1 MARLSRQH
9 LTARSWTRCSVT
21 PKAMPISPSVV
32 GHTPRGASTATRVG
46 GSRFSSG
53 RSKPTRRCGTIDA
66 ALSEPG
72 LNDVYVCP
80 NILKTD
86 KRNKDTAVTHRLLHS
101 DADHGLDSSK
111 VAALRGFAVGSGS
124 PGHAHVYVQLAREV
138 TLTQYEALQRG
149 MRAYFGGDDKIAD
162 NDVLRPVGSVNYKA
176 VVFDGLD
183 EPYPVEWIVKPSGAP
198 MEPEAV
204 AAMLG
209 VALPAPHTPAPQ
221 SESKKASAA
230 PGTAE
235 TGSRDEEP
243 VDLALYPDIRSAVGR
258 VSGDRSADTH
268 RIVSACFREGLRL
281 AQTRWAINQRD
292 DLRER
297 LADRTDDD
305 VARIFLKLADE
316 QQDEKA
322 GARTQSGD
330 DHTGD
335 QDGDPASKRANRH
348 LRDRLLSLTDLR
360 TLRPVQPL
368 IDGLL
373 YRDTL
378 GQLSGPPG
386 CYKTFVAIA
395 MSCALA
401 AGESFGAFVVP
412 KPGKVVYV
420 AAEGVSGLETRIL
433 AWCEVWEVDPAV
445 LQDRLFV
452 LPLPI
457 QLGNRV
463 EVSQA
468 VAVVAEVQADL
479 LVLDT
484 RARCTL
490 GLEEN
495 SATAQGEAI
504 DAADR
509 IRTAAGCTVLGV
521 HHSSRTGSAGRGS
534 NAWDGAVWSD
544 LRMDGGGLQATIHC
558 EKHKEVAAG
567 CDHHFSLVRHTV
579 SKGLMPHRLEPDRR
593 TLVLSRTGPGLDSL
607 SANSH
612 RVVLDIIRTSAPDE
626 GFTGPQIVEMAE
638 AANVK
643 KSTMY
648 QALKWLVSEE
658 YVKNIGTQRRSRY
671 VLGDRQP

>member
-1 MARLSRQH
+1 MDRQ
-9 LTARSWTRCSVT
+9 
-21 PKAMPISPSVV
+21 
-32 GHTPRGASTATRVG
+32 
-46 GSRFSSG
+46 
-53 RSKPTRRCGTIDA
+53 
-66 ALSEPG
+66 
-72 LNDVYVCP
+72 
-80 NILKTD
+80 
-86 KRNKDTAVTHRLLHS
+86 
-101 DADHGLDSSK
+101 
-111 VAALRGFAVGSGS
+111 ALRGADGAGCCCGGARGGPPPPDTAGAQTESRTASAGSGT
-124 PGHAHVYVQLAREV
+124 A
-138 TLTQYEALQRG
+138 
-149 MRAYFGGDDKIAD
+149 
-162 NDVLRPVGSVNYKA
+162 
-176 VVFDGLD
+176 
-183 EPYPVEWIVKPSGAP
+183 KP
-198 MEPEAV
+198 
-204 AAMLG
+204 
-209 VALPAPHTPAPQ
+209 
-221 SESKKASAA
+221 
-230 PGTAE
+230 
-235 TGSRDEEP
+235 GSRDEEF
-243 VDLALYPDIRSAVGR
+243 VDLALYPDIRGAVGMG
-258 VSGDRSADTH
+258 SDDRSADTH
-268 RIVSACFREGLRL
+268 RIVSACFRAGLRL
-281 AQTRWAINQRD
+281 AQTRSAVNQRA
-292 DLRER
+292 DLLGR
-297 LADRTDDD
+297 LDGRADDD

-322 GARTQSGD
+322 GARTQFGG

-335 QDGDPASKRANRH
+335 EDGDPAPKRANRH

-360 TLRPVQPL
+360 TLPPVQPL

-401 AGESFGAFVVP
+401 AGESFGSFVVP

-445 LQDRLFV
+445 LRDRLFV

-457 QLGNRV
+457 QLGDRV
-463 EVSQA
+463 DVSQA
-468 VAVVAEVQADL
+468 VDIVRDTEADL

-490 GLEEN
+490 GLDEN
-495 SATAQGEAI
+495 SATAQGAAI

-544 LRMDGGGLQATIHC
+544 LRMEGGGLQAVIHC
-558 EKHKEVAAG
+558 EKHKEVGAG

-579 SKGLMPHRLEPDRR
+579 SKDLMPHRFELDRR

-658 YVKNIGTQRRSRY
+658 YVKNIGTQHRSRY
-671 VLGDRQP
+671 VLGDRQLCCPPVGDVQSSSSSPAPSPGHACPSSPTPL